1 MTNPVEFGSFYKL
14 LKAVRD
20 GNQDKS
26 KELEWML
33 AEYEHAKDA
42 TSAYDELGQIFCH
55 HGVMELYDYAGTDDI
70 KYITSLDNSIWS
82 YLQVRMETSLQDY
95 MIKSMLNHARDHKLA
110 QKISSK
116 WDYDIN
122 DIENNIAGLAK
133 YVTEGI
139 VEIIIKV

>member
-55 HGVMELYDYAGTDDI
+55 HGVMELYDYTGTDNI
-70 KYITSLDNSIWS
+70 KYINTLDHSVWN
-82 YLQVRMETSLQDY
+82 YLKVRMNVELTEY
-95 MIKSMLNHARDHKLA
+95 MVKSMLNHAKDHQLPK
-110 QKISSK
+110 KISEK
-116 WDYDIN
+116 WNSEIDE
-122 DIENNIAGLAK
+122 IENNLEDLAK

-139 VEIIIKV
+139 VDLII